1 MSDSG
6 VPLKVVA
13 AADINTTANSVYRH
27 NFPGTRHLQ
36 RNIQSF
42 TADELDKLQLDVLT
56 MSPPCQP
63 FSRWARQDAASVV
76 KWRNAPLP
84 MSVFALN
91 VVAVLHHLLV
101 SVIWPLLIFDL
112 VLSDMC
118 Q

>member
-1 MSDSG
+1 MHSHSKSFVLLATSTITEYSILCSMSDSG
-6 VPLKVVA
+6 VALRVVA

-63 FSRWARQDAASVV
+63 FSR
-76 KWRNAPLP
+76 
-84 MSVFALN
+84 
-91 VVAVLHHLLV
+91 
-101 SVIWPLLIFDL
+101 
-112 VLSDMC
+112 
-118 Q
+118 